1 MHCNTGRKVKCR
13 RRQEEATAML
23 TFSGEQR
30 SVEAALAVF
39 SHPPSLLS
47 TSLIPSLFLS
57 CFLPCRMTGMK
68 CWLLI
73 KTTRPASVPAILL
86 TCSLAL
92 QFSSSYFLIISLH
105 SVSSVIPI
113 VLCLRPPA
121 VPAPSLTPVH
131 RTSPPSSFLSF
142 LPSLHPSSS
151 LPYSFCLSHL
161 SATPSTSTPRM
172 SRG

>member
-1 MHCNTGRKVKCR
+1 
-13 RRQEEATAML
+13 ML
-23 TFSGEQR
+23 PFSGEQR
-30 SVEAALAVF
+30 SVEAALALF

-86 TCSLAL
+86 SCSLAL

-121 VPAPSLTPVH
+121 APAPSLTPFH
-131 RTSPPSSFLSF
+131 RTSPPSSFSSF
-142 LPSLHPSSS
+142 LPSLPTSFLIPSALL
-151 LPYSFCLSHL
+151 LPLISPPPPPPQL
-161 SATPSTSTPRM
+161 PRLRSGERVGDKKRGRQ
-172 SRG
+172 SRGC